1 MDRLA
6 VFTLRRA
13 PDRFVLVLS
22 DPGVAA
28 AGTVIAAP
36 LFNPAA
42 FPVAE
47 VINPLIPVGEQT
59 LVLAAEQMSAIS
71 IRELGRQVTTCET
84 HEYAVANAINRL
96 FFGI

>member
-13 PDRFVLVLS
+13 PDKHVLVLS
-22 DPGVAA
+22 DPGVAP

-36 LFNPAA
+36 LFDPAT

-47 VINPLIPVGEQT
+47 VINPMIPVGEQT

-71 IRELGRQVTTCET
+71 IRELGRQVTTCEA

>member
-6 VFTLRRA
+6 IFTLKRA
-13 PDRFVLVLS
+13 PDKYVLVLS
-22 DPGVAA
+22 DPGVAP

-36 LFNPAA
+36 LFDPAT

-47 VINPLIPVGEQT
+47 VINPLISVGEQT

-71 IRELGRQVTTCET
+71 IRELGRQVTTREA
-84 HEYAVANAINRL
+84 HEYAVVNAINRL